1 MRPCHSA
8 GGPLASRGTMGWLVC
23 GGRARDVVADAKCLD
38 EIFEEPTSVVATAN
52 DVTIEIEEAA
62 APEEAA
68 AEEQEAEEARVA
80 GMVVAVRLRPC
91 E

>member
-1 MRPCHSA
+1 
-8 GGPLASRGTMGWLVC
+8 MGWLVC

-38 EIFEEPTSVVATAN
+38 EIFEEPTSVVAAAN

-62 APEEAA
+62 APEE
-68 AEEQEAEEARVA
+68 EEVEARVA

-91 E
+91 EGDLGVTLDGGGA